1 MESESRVSFEVK
13 GKQGNGESEVVK
25 KYGGEGKDRDWV
37 IARRRRVEECFFPKR
52 GERGSQ
58 VQKLTG
64 EKTKQ
69 IKTLPKSGLREG
81 NDAGEREMKS
91 RKKILGIMEVKGRS

>member
-1 MESESRVSFEVK
+1 MEPESRVSFEVK

-25 KYGGEGKDRDWV
+25 KYGREGKDRDWV
-37 IARRRRVEECFFPKR
+37 IARRRRVEEGFFPKK

-64 EKTKQ
+64 EKN
-69 IKTLPKSGLREG
+69 KTNQNTPEEWT
-81 NDAGEREMKS
+81 ER
-91 RKKILGIMEVKGRS
+91 R